1 MPCPHKALNVSRYT
15 KLRILVPILLLFLGL
30 QSSAQELEGYYAIVK
45 RESGD
50 GSKDTY
56 HFWNDSSFR
65 YQGHSL
71 GLILVGQGIF
81 RKQGDTL
88 VLYFRN
94 CQTCRVDTSTVLSR
108 FTAPKSWIY
117 LKKLM
122 PWGIDIW
129 GIQDEIVGF
138 TIRPGKKDQ
147 VIFTDKNSVT
157 RYRRL
162 SGKEMRRYKDSFSK
176 YFIN

>member
-1 MPCPHKALNVSRYT
+1 
-15 KLRILVPILLLFLGL
+15 LRILVTILLFLGL

-45 RESGD
+45 RESGV
-50 GSKDTY
+50 GSKDVF
-56 HFWNDSSFR
+56 HFRNDSSFR
-65 YQGHSL
+65 YQGHSM
-71 GLILVGQGIF
+71 GLILVGEGMF

-108 FTAPKSWIY
+108 STAPTSWIY

-129 GIQDEIVGF
+129 GIQDEVMAF

-147 VIFTDKNSVT
+147 VIFTDKSSVT

-162 SGKEMRRYKDSFSK
+162 SGKDMSRYKDSFSK
-176 YFIN
+176 YFID